1 MNAPEVT
8 PLPSLE
14 VSEQDASDLLVR
26 LEGVAAV
33 WEASDDAATS
43 HDNTEEVEMKAIAL
57 DLVAI
62 RESRTETPLFDP
74 LGFGMEEEEED
85 LSLEGEEQKEID
97 NLASPLGT
105 LRSQQHVSSA
115 AASVDHESGEATPK
129 AMRNFMLRAPSLSV
143 RSKEVVAIA
152 GQVGSGKTMLL
163 DTLLGGG
170 PIVTQG
176 ELYMSQRLSI
186 GLMPQEALVVSGTV
200 SENITM
206 GRPFDEERFKW
217 AVQGASLSRDLT
229 LLPYGAATVVG
240 ERGTTLSGGQQAR
253 LGVARALYGKPQLL
267 VCDDPFAAVDA
278 LVGRDM
284 FDALRA
290 YVKNEKESPS
300 EMDGAT
306 AHDDMSTTDMGKSPG
321 ALLVLNQLH
330 LLPLCDKVL
339 FMAGGKVVAQGSY
352 QELLET
358 CPAFQSYVASYQEQ
372 DTNSGSAD
380 DETEGSHDGVIDT
393 NESLSAEVASNEGS
407 KVCDEIQPEGDDKN
421 KAKQL
426 VVKEGLGVGGVKL
439 AVVVKHLSK
448 GGWWLWGLSVIMMVS
463 SFVMLL
469 ANDLWLAR
477 WTSRVDAGE
486 ITGGDW

>member
-1 MNAPEVT
+1 M
-8 PLPSLE
+8 PSLE
-14 VSEQDASDLLVR
+14 VLEQDASGLLVR
-26 LEGVAAV
+26 LEGLEAV
-33 WEASDDAATS
+33 WEASDNGVTQLP
-43 HDNTEEVEMKAIAL
+43 HDSQKAETRDYMKKTK
-57 DLVAI
+57 DLP
-62 RESRTETPLFDP
+62 TETPLFDP
-74 LGFGMEEEEED
+74 LGFGFEEEEE
-85 LSLEGEEQKEID
+85 SLPHEDEEAKESD
-97 NLASPLGT
+97 HASSLGT
-105 LRSQQHVSSA
+105 LRSQKHVSSA
-115 AASVDHESGEATPK
+115 AASVDHESGEVIPRAT
-129 AMRNFMLRAPSLSV
+129 RNFLLRAPSLSV

-170 PIVTQG
+170 PIVTRG
-176 ELYMSQRLSI
+176 KLYMSLALSI
-186 GLMPQEALVVSGTV
+186 GLVPQEALVVSGTV
-200 SENITM
+200 RENITM
-206 GRPFDEERFKW
+206 GRPFDEGRFAW
-217 AVQGASLSRDLT
+217 AVRGASLTRDLT
-229 LLPYGAATVVG
+229 LLPYGADTVVG

-284 FDALRA
+284 FDALRS
-290 YVKNEKESPS
+290 YVKSAEESS
-300 EMDGAT
+300 GEVNDAT
-306 AHDDMSTTDMGKSPG
+306 SRTSMNTIDTAQLPG

-339 FMAGGKVVAQGSY
+339 FMAGGKVLAQGSY

-358 CPAFQSYVASYQEQ
+358 CPDFQSYVASYQEQ
-372 DTNSGSAD
+372 DTSAGSAD
-380 DETEGSHDGVIDT
+380 DEMEGTAVGRDT
-393 NESLSAEVASNEGS
+393 NENLPVEAASNQGPGEMVDQKELS
-407 KVCDEIQPEGDDKN
+407 DKSDDKN

-439 AVVVKHLSK
+439 AVVVKYLSK
-448 GGWWLWGLSVIMMVS
+448 GCWGLWGLSVIMMVS
-463 SFVMLL
+463 SYVMLL